1 MTLKHSKLIK
11 KIFLLNDNSLK
22 KINKNKLL
30 SLEKFNWDSMTI
42 INLIT
47 LLDEKYNIQIKP
59 NILHDIKTFKNLDDF
74 LSKKI
79 KKK

>member
-1 MTLKHSKLIK
+1 MTLKHPKLIK
-11 KIFLLNDNSLK
+11 KIFLLSDNSLK
-22 KINKNKLL
+22 KINNNKLL
-30 SLEKFNWDSMTI
+30 YLEKFNWDSMTI

-59 NILHDIKTFKNLDDF
+59 NILLNIKTFKDLDNF

>member
-1 MTLKHSKLIK
+1 
-11 KIFLLNDNSLK
+11 
-22 KINKNKLL
+22 
-30 SLEKFNWDSMTI
+30 MTI

-59 NILHDIKTFKNLDDF
+59 NILRDIKTFKNLDNF

>member
-22 KINKNKLL
+22 MINKNKLL

-59 NILHDIKTFKNLDDF
+59 NILRDIKTFKNLDNF

-79 KKK
+79 EKK

>member
-1 MTLKHSKLIK
+1 MTLKHPKLIK
-11 KIFLLNDNSLK
+11 KIFLLSDNSLK
-22 KINKNKLL
+22 KINNNKLL
-30 SLEKFNWDSMTI
+30 YLEKFNWDSMTI

-47 LLDEKYNIQIKP
+47 LLDDKYNIQIKP
-59 NILHDIKTFKNLDDF
+59 NILLNIKTFKDLDNF

>member
-59 NILHDIKTFKNLDDF
+59 NILRDIKTFKNLDNF

>member
-59 NILHDIKTFKNLDDF
+59 NILRDIKTFKNLDDF

>member
-11 KIFLLNDNSLK
+11 KIFPLNDNSLK

-30 SLEKFNWDSMTI
+30 SLEKFNWDSLTI

-59 NILHDIKTFKNLDDF
+59 NILRDIKTFKNLDDF

>member
-11 KIFLLNDNSLK
+11 KIFLLSDNSLK
-22 KINKNKLL
+22 KINNNKLL
-30 SLEKFNWDSMTI
+30 YLEKFNWDSMTI

-59 NILHDIKTFKNLDDF
+59 NILLNIKTFKDLDNF